1 MRPTGERRN
10 TTTVKKSHNILLI
23 RSYKQSNVDSVFC
36 SSLRVSHNSNPSTH
50 AFLSVTNLF
59 VGRSWVKMKAKTL
72 TKDVYQG
79 VIDQIGGDSGVF
91 YENLVKRTPVKGKE
105 RGPLTSQGADF
116 ITDHVVNRGVLRGL
130 YARYFREWA
139 ELHEGAGKIHIVI
152 HDELTREPAR
162 VLNAT
167 AEWLGIEGYEITQE
181 EMDTLSTRAGIV
193 RTQHVESFE
202 KYSRFF
208 EEGGNEALRKYFREM
223 DETDGGLVNLLREYS
238 DASEDSLATV
248 RGWYEK
254 TPQLSD

>member
-1 MRPTGERRN
+1 M
-10 TTTVKKSHNILLI
+10 
-23 RSYKQSNVDSVFC
+23 
-36 SSLRVSHNSNPSTH
+36 SHNSNPSTH

-59 VGRSWVKMKAKTL
+59 VGRSWVKMKAKRTL

-91 YENLVKRTPVKGKE
+91 YENLVKRTPVQGKE

-208 EEGGNEALRKYFREM
+208 EEGGNEALRKYFSEM
-223 DETDGGLVNLLREYS
+223 DDADGGLVNLLKKYS

-254 TPQLSD
+254 TPKLSD